1 MNRFDRVFK
10 EIKQENDLNK
20 ATKPVQA
27 TTAFRPPEVLDYE
40 KDPRPDLEADHVLW
54 VALLTTAREK
64 DMGLFGVLHA
74 LRCGGASLERDKD
87 FGMLIRPGEW
97 EKTEYEAFR
106 AKHLAPRKAEVVEI
120 LRLAAKRL
128 PQVQKDTLK
137 TRVAARVKAIE
148 PKALAL
154 GWTKDEIWSEKEWT
168 DPTYGRRR
176 QSIYLALLSG
186 SQTWGHCDVAEI
198 TAEKVV
204 FDVPGPGLSSPPVR
218 MAMYKVPPEFVR
230 PLTAEEPHA
239 SALPKKAEVPA

>member
-1 MNRFDRVFK
+1 M
-10 EIKQENDLNK
+10 
-20 ATKPVQA
+20 TKM
-27 TTAFRPPEVLDYE
+27 TDYE
-40 KDPRPDLEADHVLW
+40 KDPRSDLAGDHVLW
-54 VALLTTAREK
+54 VALLTTARER
-64 DMGLFGVLHA
+64 GEELFGILHC
-74 LRCGGASLERDKD
+74 LRCGGAHLERDKD

-97 EKTEYEAFR
+97 DKTEYEVFR
-106 AKHLAPRKAEVVEI
+106 SKHLAPRKAEVVEA

-168 DPTYGRRR
+168 DPTYGHRR

-198 TAEKVV
+198 TAEKVM
-204 FDVPGPGLSSPPVR
+204 FEVPGPGLSSPPVR
-218 MAMYKVPPEFVR
+218 MAMYKVRPEFVW
-230 PLTAEEPHA
+230 PLIAEEPHA
-239 SALPKKAEVPA
+239 SALPKKAEVLA